1 MLMCP
6 IFFLQVFDDGDKL
19 LEYHNDQVN
28 LGIIYFLLSKD
39 HVPLNIKET
48 ISVQSEIL
56 KFCDIR
62 I

>member
-28 LGIIYFLLSKD
+28 LGIMYFLLSKD

-48 ISVQSEIL
+48 ISV
-56 KFCDIR
+56 
-62 I
+62 